1 MLNYN
6 FGITVAYILY
16 NFEQNIFN
24 KMRFRFLLFF
34 ILAFILGNHSIFAQE
49 DKRDDY
55 LKQQTDSILGDP
67 IELDVVYINRNQYKL
82 DEAAKKRFLILQR
95 RVYKVYPY
103 AKTASERLVMLNKG
117 MYALNSNREKR
128 RYFKIVEN
136 YLNNEFET
144 QLKNLSRKDGQILV
158 KLIFRQTGKS
168 TFELIKELKSGWKAF
183 WSNNAASLFDIN
195 LKTKYAPLEVN
206 EDYLIETILVRA
218 FRTFRLQEQSPAFP
232 IDYLEI
238 EDYWIKKVK
247 ELNKK

>member
-16 NFEQNIFN
+16 NFDKNIFN
-24 KMRFRFLLFF
+24 KMKFKFLILLVIVF
-34 ILAFILGNHSIFAQE
+34 IASNQNVFAQE

-55 LKQQTDSILGDP
+55 LKQQTDSILGPP
-67 IELDVVYINRNQYKL
+67 IELETVYINKNQYKL

-103 AKTASERLVMLNKG
+103 AKTGAERLVMLQKG
-117 MYALNSNREKR
+117 MDALNTNREKR
-128 RYFKIVEN
+128 KYFKIVEN

-168 TFELIKELKSGWKAF
+168 TFELIKDLKSGWKAF

-195 LKTKYAPLEVN
+195 LKTKYAPIEVN

-218 FRTFRLQEQSPAFP
+218 FKTSRLQEQAPAFP
-232 IDYLEI
+232 IDYLDVE
-238 EDYWIKKVK
+238 EFWIKKIK

>member
-1 MLNYN
+1 
-6 FGITVAYILY
+6 
-16 NFEQNIFN
+16 
-24 KMRFRFLLFF
+24 MRFRFLLFF

>member
-1 MLNYN
+1 MKLR
-6 FGITVAYILY
+6 FFL
-16 NFEQNIFN
+16 IFTY
-24 KMRFRFLLFF
+24 LFF
-34 ILAFILGNHSIFAQE
+34 SFAQSVFAQE

-55 LKQQTDSILGDP
+55 LKQQTDTILGAP
-67 IELDVVYINRNQYKL
+67 IELDVVFVNRNQYKI

-103 AKTASERLVMLNKG
+103 AKTASERLIMLNKG
-117 MYALNSNREKR
+117 LAALNSNREKR

-158 KLIFRQTGKS
+158 KLINRQTGKT

-195 LKTKYAPLEVN
+195 LKTQYVPMEVN

-218 FRTFRLQEQSPAFP
+218 FKSSRLPQQDPVVP
-232 IDYLEI
+232 IDYDEV
-238 EDYWIKKVK
+238 EDFWVKKIS
-247 ELNKK
+247 ELKKK

>member
-1 MLNYN
+1 MKLR
-6 FGITVAYILY
+6 FFL
-16 NFEQNIFN
+16 IFTY
-24 KMRFRFLLFF
+24 LFF
-34 ILAFILGNHSIFAQE
+34 SFAQSVFAQE

-55 LKQQTDSILGDP
+55 LKQQTDTILGAP
-67 IELDVVYINRNQYKL
+67 IELDVVFVNRNQYKI

-103 AKTASERLVMLNKG
+103 AKTASERLIMLNKG
-117 MYALNSNREKR
+117 LAALNSNREKR

-158 KLIFRQTGKS
+158 KLINRQTGKT

-195 LKTKYAPLEVN
+195 LKTQYVPMDVN

-218 FRTFRLQEQSPAFP
+218 FKSSRLPQQDPVVP
-232 IDYLEI
+232 IDYDEV
-238 EDYWIKKVK
+238 EDFWVKKIS
-247 ELNKK
+247 ELKKK